1 MIFREIYRLTLHCLV
16 FYSILSPQYNKM
28 LDDVLRGGQRVQQSK
43 TFAQIWIR
51 LSPMR
56 VRESNNILYL
66 MLRLRSVIISLNGIY
81 YIILWFSTMYD
92 IYGEIFIT
100 FMVSHFITFMV
111 DVYYI
116 YGCYY
121 IYG

>member
-1 MIFREIYRLTLHCLV
+1 
-16 FYSILSPQYNKM
+16 M

-92 IYGEIFIT
+92 IYG
-100 FMVSHFITFMV
+100 
-111 DVYYI
+111 
-116 YGCYY
+116 
-121 IYG
+121 

>member
-1 MIFREIYRLTLHCLV
+1 
-16 FYSILSPQYNKM
+16 M